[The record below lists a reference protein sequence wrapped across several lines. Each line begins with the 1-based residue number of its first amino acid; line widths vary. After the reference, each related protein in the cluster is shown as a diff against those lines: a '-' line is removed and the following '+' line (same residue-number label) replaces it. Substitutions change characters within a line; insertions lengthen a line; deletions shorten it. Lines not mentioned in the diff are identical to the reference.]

1 MRIFSWIVLGL
12 AGVLLAFSG
21 ICWAIFILIDDSDWR
36 RLAIKVFRLSMVV
49 LLFYVNVAIYAH
61 IVAGLR
67 G

>member
-1 MRIFSWIVLGL
+1 MLIFSWIVLGL

-21 ICWAIFILIDDSDWR
+21 ICWAVFIAIEDSDWR
-36 RLAIKVFRLSMVV
+36 RLAIKVFRLSMVA

-61 IVAGLR
+61 IVAGFR